1 MTGLAQ
7 QVRTLTREDHAA
19 AETTPFVTELMG
31 GRLGVSAY
39 TRLAGQHYF
48 IYEALE
54 AAAAAQA
61 DDPVAG
67 QFVALDL
74 TRLPALKLDL
84 SHLLG
89 PEWRARIAPLPS
101 VEAYRERLREVGAGW
116 PAGFVAHHYTRYLG
130 DLSGGQ
136 LVRKALQREY
146 GLGEEGT
153 AFYAFPGVAVGA
165 VKRRYREM
173 LDAAPW
179 DEAERAGFV
188 DEVSLAFR
196 LNKAVFDELAEQ
208 APAKPCAA

>member
-7 QVRTLTREDHAA
+7 QVRTLTREDHEA
-19 AETTPFVTELMG
+19 AETTPFVTDLMG
-31 GRLGVSAY
+31 GRLGVPAY
-39 TRLAGQHYF
+39 ARLASQHYF

-54 AAAAAQA
+54 AAGDALA

-67 QFVALDL
+67 RFVALDL
-74 TRLPALKLDL
+74 RRLPALERDL

-89 PEWRARIAPLPS
+89 PSWRSDIAPLPS
-101 VEAYRERLREVGAGW
+101 VVRYRERLREVGAGW
-116 PAGFVAHHYTRYLG
+116 PAGYVAHHYTRYLG

-146 GLGEEGT
+146 GLGEDAT
-153 AFYAFPGVAVGA
+153 AFYAFPGLAVGA

-179 DEAERAGFV
+179 DEDERARFV
-188 DEVSLAFR
+188 DEVSRAFR
-196 LNKAVFDELAEQ
+196 HNKAVFDELAAT
-208 APAKPCAA
+208 APAEPSAA